1 MKYKKFIT
9 PVLMFGI
16 LSLAINLGVAAADI
30 TPETS
35 GNKFQTRVAS
45 ILGLDKDNIKEAFS
59 QAKTEIISEQIDE
72 KIAELLASGKIT
84 EEQISDVREK
94 MENGK
99 RKPMFGRHQMKPLTS
114 DNRHSLDQSTEIG
127 LPTAGNLWI

>member
-45 ILGLDKDNIKEAFS
+45 ILGLDKDNIEEAFS
-59 QAKTEIISEQIDE
+59 QAKTEIISE

-114 DNRHSLDQSTEIG
+114 DNRHSLDESTEIG

>member
-1 MKYKKFIT
+1 
-9 PVLMFGI
+9 MFGRHQMKP
-16 LSLAINLGVAAADI
+16 L
-30 TPETS
+30 T
-35 GNKFQTRVAS
+35 
-45 ILGLDKDNIKEAFS
+45 
-59 QAKTEIISEQIDE
+59 SEQIDE

-114 DNRHSLDQSTEIG
+114 DNRHSLDESTEIG